1 MNIVYSDEI
10 PSGEAIYDLY
20 EQFGWNEFLKLSA
33 RQLHDTMRG
42 SWYVASA
49 YDGGRLIGTGR
60 VVSDGVMT
68 AFLCG
73 LAVHPDYQKKGIGS
87 ELMKRLMQRC
97 ITRQL
102 HMELFCSDPTIGYY
116 ERFGFE
122 VFASGMKY
130 RKEGRKSPW

>member
-87 ELMKRLMQRC
+87 ELMKRLIQRC

-102 HMELFCSDPTIGYY
+102 HMELFCSDPKIGYY

-130 RKEGRKSPW
+130 RKEGHPCGE